1 MEHSGSDRL
10 DEVYTRNSIMDAVI
24 SDLNDVYIKVDCE
37 RSIAKELSDFF
48 TFTVP
53 NYQFTPAYKKRKWD
67 GKIRLYNTHT
77 RVIYKGLLD
86 YVISFCEDRNYT
98 FDVSHVSSPG
108 SPPGAPGGLE
118 EFIESLNLSANNH
131 KIDPYPHQK
140 DAVLHSIKNGRALLL
155 SPTGSGKSLIIYILL
170 RYYLS
175 IIPKD
180 KKILIVVPTTSLVS
194 QLFSDFKDYSS
205 LNGWDVEENVHKIFS
220 GQSKETNKQVV
231 ISTWQS
237 LYKIDPRYFRDFEVA
252 FGDECHLFKAKSLTG
267 LMEKLTNAKYRFGTT
282 GTLDGSN
289 THKLVVEGLFGRV
302 FKTTTTKELMEK
314 DLLSQLEIDCLVMGY
329 NQQEI
334 ETVKRA
340 SYQDEIAWLIKNT
353 KRNAFIC
360 DLGAS
365 LKGNTLLLFNFVE
378 KHGIPL
384 YDQLKSKKD
393 DVYLIHGGT
402 DIDQR
407 EEIRHIVDNNKNSIL
422 VASYGTCSTGIN
434 IKNIHNIIF
443 TSPSKSVIRVLQS
456 IGRGLRKSNQKDKVM
471 VYDIADNLCYKK
483 WRNHTMRHL
492 DERVKIYN
500 NEKFR
505 YNVISI
511 GEKQ

>member
-1 MEHSGSDRL
+1 M
-10 DEVYTRNSIMDAVI
+10 MDVEI

-37 RSIAKELSDFF
+37 RSIAKEISDFF

-67 GKIRLYNTHT
+67 GKIRLYNIHT

-86 YVISFCEDRNYT
+86 YVISFCKDRNYT
-98 FDVSHVSSPG
+98 FNISEVSSPG
-108 SPPGAPGGLE
+108 SPPGYPGGIE
-118 EFIESLNLSANNH
+118 EFIESLNLSVNNN
-131 KIDPYPHQK
+131 KIEPYSHQK

-180 KKILIVVPTTSLVS
+180 KKLLIVVPTTSLVS

-220 GQSKETNKQVV
+220 GQSKETKKQVV

-237 LYKIDPRYFRDFEVA
+237 LYKIDPRYFWDFEVA

-282 GTLDGSN
+282 GTLDGSK

-334 ETVKRA
+334 ETIKRA
-340 SYQDEIAWLIKNT
+340 SYQDEIAWLIKNM

-384 YDQLKSKKD
+384 YDQLKTKKD

-407 EEIRHIVDNNKNSIL
+407 EEIRHIVDNNTNSIL

>member
-1 MEHSGSDRL
+1 
-10 DEVYTRNSIMDAVI
+10 MDVEI
-24 SDLNDVYIKVDCE
+24 TDLNDVYIKVDCE

-67 GKIRLYNTHT
+67 GKIRLYNIHT

-86 YVISFCEDRNYT
+86 YVVSFCKDRNYT
-98 FDVSHVSSPG
+98 FDTTGVTSPG
-108 SPPGAPGGLE
+108 HAGELLVE
-118 EFIESLNLSANNH
+118 DFIESLNLSVNN
-131 KIDPYPHQK
+131 IRIEPHSHQI
-140 DAVLHSIKNGRALLL
+140 DAVSYSIKNGRSLLL

-205 LNGWDVEENVHKIFS
+205 MNDWSVDDNVHKIFS
-220 GQSKETNKQVV
+220 GQSKETNKQIV

-237 LYKIDPRYFRDFEVA
+237 LYKIDPRYFWDFEVA

-267 LMEKLTNAKYRFGTT
+267 LMEKLTTAKYRFGTT
-282 GTLDGSN
+282 GTLDGSK

-302 FKTTTTKELMEK
+302 FKTTTTKELIEK
-314 DLLSQLEIDCLVMGY
+314 DLLSQLEIDCLIFSY

-334 ETVKRA
+334 ETIKRA
-340 SYQDEIAWLIKNT
+340 SYQDEIAWLIKN
-353 KRNAFIC
+353 KRRNAFIS
-360 DLGAS
+360 DLSAS
-365 LKGNTLLLFNFVE
+365 LKGNTLVLFNFVE

-384 YDQLKSKKD
+384 YDKLKDKKD

-402 DIDQR
+402 DVDQR
-407 EEIRHIVDNNKNSIL
+407 EEIRHVVDNNTNSTL

-434 IKNIHNIIF
+434 IKNIHNIVF

-456 IGRGLRKSNQKDKVM
+456 IGRGLRKSNQKDKVK

-500 NEKFR
+500 NERFQ
-505 YNVISI
+505 YNII
-511 GEKQ
+511 RIREKQ

>member
-1 MEHSGSDRL
+1 MEHSSSDRL
-10 DEVYTRNSIMDAVI
+10 DEIYTWNSVMDLEI

-53 NYQFTPAYKKRKWD
+53 NYQFTPAYKKR
-67 GKIRLYNTHT
+67 
-77 RVIYKGLLD
+77 
-86 YVISFCEDRNYT
+86 NYT
-98 FDVSHVSSPG
+98 FNTSEITSSGSPG
-108 SPPGAPGGLE
+108 YPGGID
-118 EFIESLNLSANNH
+118 EFIESLNLSVNNK
-131 KIDPYPHQK
+131 KIEPHSHQI
-140 DAVLHSIKNGRALLL
+140 DAVSHSIKNGRTLLL

-205 LNGWDVEENVHKIFS
+205 MDDWSVDDNVHKIFS
-220 GQSKETNKQVV
+220 GQSKETEKQVI

-237 LYKIDPRYFRDFEVA
+237 LYKIDPRYFWDFEVA

-267 LMEKLTNAKYRFGTT
+267 LMEKLTKAKYRFGTT
-282 GTLDGSN
+282 GTLDGSK
-289 THKLVVEGLFGRV
+289 THKLVIEGLFGRV
-302 FKTTTTKELMEK
+302 FKTTTTKELIEK
-314 DLLSQLEIDCLVMGY
+314 DLLSQLEIDCLIFGY

-334 ETVKRA
+334 ETIKRA
-340 SYQDEIAWLIKNT
+340 SYQDEMAWIIKNT
-353 KRNAFIC
+353 RRNAFIC
-360 DLGAS
+360 DLAAS
-365 LKGNTLLLFNFVE
+365 LKGNTLVLFNFVE

-384 YDQLKSKKD
+384 YDKLKDKKD

-402 DIDQR
+402 DVDQR
-407 EEIRHIVDNNKNSIL
+407 EEIRHIVDNNKNSTL

-456 IGRGLRKSNQKDKVM
+456 IGRGLRKSNQKDKVK

-505 YNVISI
+505 YNLISI
-511 GEKQ
+511 GESNG